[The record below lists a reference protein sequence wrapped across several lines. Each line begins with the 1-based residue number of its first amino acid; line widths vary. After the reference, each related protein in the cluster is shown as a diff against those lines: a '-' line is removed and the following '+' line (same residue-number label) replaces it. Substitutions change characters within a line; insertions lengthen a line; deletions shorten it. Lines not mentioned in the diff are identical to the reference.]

1 MTSSLGSFSNLS
13 ILKLFEWEG
22 AENGGVPTFRQR
34 LTRGQNREGIPRGLE
49 GGVMRWDS

>member
-13 ILKLFEWEG
+13 ILKLFECEG
-22 AENGGVPTFRQR
+22 LRMEGSQPFG
-34 LTRGQNREGIPRGLE
+34 RGSPREQNREGIPRGLE

>member
-13 ILKLFEWEG
+13 ILKLFECEG

-34 LTRGQNREGIPRGLE
+34 LTPGAESGRNPQGL
-49 GGVMRWDS
+49 GRWGDALG